1 MSKFFMTGLLAGGAN
16 FTDFSGILSD
26 LFDSMF
32 TPLIAIA
39 SSLAVIWGV
48 YLGLKYWR
56 SGGDENKRKEAKSA
70 VISFVIG
77 IVVIFLVAVGAPI
90 LITALSEWMATNVG

>member
-1 MSKFFMTGLLAGGAN
+1 MFNFSNLLAAPN
-16 FTDFSGILSD
+16 FNDFSGILSD
-26 LFDSMF
+26 LFESMF
-32 TPLIAIA
+32 TPLISIA
-39 SSLAVIWGV
+39 SALAVIWGV

-70 VISFVIG
+70 VVSFVVG

-90 LITALSEWMATNVG
+90 LIRALSEWMSSQI

>member
-1 MSKFFMTGLLAGGAN
+1 MTSLVLKSLLAANAN
-16 FTDFSGILSD
+16 FNDFSSTLSE

-70 VISFVIG
+70 VISFVVG
-77 IVVIFLVAVGAPI
+77 IIVIFVIAVAAPI
-90 LITALSEWMATNVG
+90 LITALSEWVASH

>member
-1 MSKFFMTGLLAGGAN
+1 MNNFLVTMLAAGGAN
-16 FTDFSGILSD
+16 FNDFSKVLAD

-70 VISFVIG
+70 VVSFVVG
-77 IVVIFLVAVGAPI
+77 IVVIFIVAVGAPL
-90 LITALSEWMATNVG
+90 LITALSQWVSGQM